1 MQACKASPATDLVH
15 PSRLVSSLVLK
26 IRKNAWKRKL
36 EALDV
41 RNAAKGR
48 QGGRGSE
55 RPRASARRG
64 RGTEPRRARRI
75 STPVSLDTLEQ
86 IRTRSDASHLE

>member
-1 MQACKASPATDLVH
+1 MQACKAAPATDLVH

-48 QGGRGSE
+48 QGGRGE
-55 RPRASARRG
+55 RAAASKRSSGARN
-64 RGTEPRRARRI
+64 
-75 STPVSLDTLEQ
+75 
-86 IRTRSDASHLE
+86 RTSSS